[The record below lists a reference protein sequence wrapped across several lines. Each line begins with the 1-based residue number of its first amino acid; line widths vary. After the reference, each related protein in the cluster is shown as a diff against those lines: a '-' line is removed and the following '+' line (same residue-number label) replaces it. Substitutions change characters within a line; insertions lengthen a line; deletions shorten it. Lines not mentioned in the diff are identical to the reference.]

1 MRSGDVRGRL
11 PGRERGVGY
20 LMALFALAAIGLLLA
35 GTGEVW
41 QTSAR
46 RSKEAELLF
55 IGAQFRQA
63 IASYHR
69 AGPADARVYPPTL
82 DELLEDR
89 RFAVPR
95 RHLRRLYRDP
105 MTGLAEWGLVRAQGR
120 VIGVHSLS
128 SQLPLRTS
136 FGPREAAF
144 AGATGYDQWVFGVD
158 AGAPAQPGPCA
169 HRPDSPCLPP

>member
-1 MRSGDVRGRL
+1 MGSGDFHGRL
-11 PGRERGVGY
+11 PGRERGFGY
-20 LMALFALAAIGLLLA
+20 LMALFALAAIGIVLA

-46 RSKEAELLF
+46 RSKETELLF
-55 IGAQFRQA
+55 IGEQFRQA

-69 AGPADARVYPPTL
+69 AGPADARAYPPSL

-89 RFAVPR
+89 RFPVPR

-105 MTGLAEWGLVRAQGR
+105 MTGQPQWGLVRANGR

-128 SQLPLRTS
+128 PQAPMRTS
-136 FGPREAAF
+136 FGPRDAAF
-144 AGATGYDQWVFGVD
+144 AGATGYDQWVFGAD
-158 AGAPAQPGPCA
+158 AAALAQPGP
-169 HRPDSPCLPP
+169 